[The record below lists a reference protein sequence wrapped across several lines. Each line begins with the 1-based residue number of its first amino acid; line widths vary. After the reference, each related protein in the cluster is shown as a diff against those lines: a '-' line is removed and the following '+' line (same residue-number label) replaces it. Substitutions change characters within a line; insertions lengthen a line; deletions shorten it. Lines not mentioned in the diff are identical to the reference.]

1 MPDVTTLIR
10 TAHRCLLVAVAL
22 LASGCAMVKVSS
34 VASADYVAQRRGD
47 ILTSKHLSGATA
59 EALRT
64 AGLSVRP
71 CEREAL
77 PCIDALTRV
86 TPMDEERRQSAL
98 AELWLVRARAV
109 TGKALPKGQ
118 LRPDALGAYLEAA
131 RHAYAYLFFSERSS
145 SERSFEDR
153 QTQVR
158 DYYNY
163 SVQQLTIGVTRIPD
177 VPHANP
183 QEPSFVTI
191 GDTTVH
197 EDVSALSWANA
208 QPRDVVPASALRFV
222 GIRSVYRRDGLGAEL
237 VADLGDTTTKAPF
250 SAMPTPSATAF
261 LRFEGDTL
269 DAVLTSKQATLAG
282 YDPYRQSTVQVGA
295 TTVPLAANFTAG
307 YGLWLAH
314 SGFATQSLRSLF
326 GRMQGIDKP
335 HVYLMQPYDPD
346 RRVILLLHGL
356 ASSPEAWVNVANE
369 ILGDERLRRHYQVW
383 QVYYPT
389 NMPIPLNHRE
399 IRKAFL
405 ETLRYFDPDGKAAA
419 SRDMVIVGHS
429 MGGVIARLMVSSS
442 GDAVW
447 NGIVEGDDKRRQR
460 MEKHADKLKPY
471 LQFQPMP
478 QFSEAIFI
486 AAPHRGT
493 EFAGNKLGRLIAN
506 LIRLPPAVLT
516 SLGGMLADI
525 NGVGKDAPKEGIR
538 LVPNSIDNL
547 SADDA
552 FIRAA
557 ANLPISPAVRYH
569 SIIARRSAEGPM
581 DASDDG
587 LVPYWSSH
595 LDAAASEKVI
605 VSGHSVQET
614 PAAVLEIRRILDESI
629 DHEPVTPSP
638 AAH

>member
-1 MPDVTTLIR
+1 MPDVYAILR
-10 TAHRCLLVAVAL
+10 ASRHFMLAALAL
-22 LASGCAMVKVSS
+22 LASGCAMVSVSS
-34 VASADYVAQRRGD
+34 VDSADYVAQRRGD
-47 ILTSKHLSGATA
+47 ILTSKHLSSATA

-64 AGLSVRP
+64 AGVSVRP
-71 CEREAL
+71 CERDAL

-86 TPMDEERRQSAL
+86 SPMDEERRQSAL
-98 AELWLVRARAV
+98 AELWLAYSRAL
-109 TGKALPKGQ
+109 TGKGPLKAAPGDAAL
-118 LRPDALGAYLEAA
+118 AAYLQSA
-131 RHAYAYLFFSERSS
+131 RHAYAYLFFTERSS

-163 SVQQLTIGVTRIPD
+163 SVQQLTIGVTRLP
-177 VPHANP
+177 
-183 QEPSFVTI
+183 EPGGPKASRPSSVTI
-191 GDTTVH
+191 ADTTVN

-237 VADLGDTTTKAPF
+237 VADLGDTSTKAPF

-261 LRFEGDTL
+261 LRFDGTTL
-269 DAVLTSKQATLAG
+269 ADVLASHQATLAG

-307 YGLWLAH
+307 YGLWLAR
-314 SGFATQSLRSLF
+314 SGFATQSIRSLF

-405 ETLRYFDPDGKAAA
+405 ETLHYFDPDGNAEA
-419 SRDMVIVGHS
+419 SHDMVIVGHS

-447 NGIVEGDDKRRQR
+447 NGIVENDDKRRQR

-471 LQFQPMP
+471 LEFQPMP

-493 EFAGNKLGRLIAN
+493 VFAGNKLARLIAN

-516 SLGGMLADI
+516 TLGGMIADI
-525 NGVGKDAPKEGIR
+525 NGVGKDAPKEGVR

-547 SADDA
+547 SAEDT

-569 SIIARRSAEGPM
+569 SIIARRSAEGPL

-595 LDAAASEKVI
+595 LDGAASEKVI

-614 PAAVLEIRRILDESI
+614 PAAILEIRRILDESI
-629 DHEPVTPSP
+629 DRDHATTSP
-638 AAH
+638 LPQ